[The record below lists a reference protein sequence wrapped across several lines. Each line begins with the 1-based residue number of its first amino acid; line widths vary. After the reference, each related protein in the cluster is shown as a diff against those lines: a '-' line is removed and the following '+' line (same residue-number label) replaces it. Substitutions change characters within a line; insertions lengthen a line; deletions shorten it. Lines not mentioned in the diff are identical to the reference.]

1 MPSLRLRQAW
11 LRAECSMCLLRF
23 KLKLL
28 DRYLLQQ
35 FVKHFC
41 TVTIAFVAI
50 YLLVD
55 FIEKFDNFS
64 RAGKS
69 LGLAF
74 TYFLLN
80 VPFIIDQ
87 LGPVLLLLSGVIT
100 LGILNHTHELTAL
113 KAGGIPLRKIIRP
126 LLIGATVC
134 TLLSLAAAQ
143 WLLPRT
149 ISATNTIWYEQVKG
163 KVPLGI
169 YRNGRYYFKGKE
181 GFYSFEWPNP
191 KLMVFRNFSYSRWDA
206 SYNVGSLVAAEWAK
220 WEGSKW
226 TLSQVQVQE
235 LEKDGSYDIRNM
247 GHWQA
252 RFPENPEDF
261 LIQQNETAEMS
272 LTALYREIGKKETA
286 SQAEKAWADF
296 LGRLSYILLG
306 VPLLILGL
314 PILLIS
320 YQKWGRDLSIAIPA
334 SCGLAFFAW
343 GAYGALQSL
352 AGAGYIPPTFAA
364 VTIHIIFA
372 TAGIIL
378 LRRQDA

>member
-1 MPSLRLRQAW
+1 M
-11 LRAECSMCLLRF
+11 
-23 KLKLL
+23 KLL

-35 FVKHFC
+35 FVKHFF

-69 LGLAF
+69 LGLASK
-74 TYFLLN
+74 YFLLN
-80 VPFIIDQ
+80 VPYIIDR

-113 KAGGIPLRKIIRP
+113 KAGGIPLRKIVRP

-149 ISATNTIWYEQVKG
+149 ITATNTIWYEQVKG

-191 KLMVFRNFSYSRWDA
+191 KLMVFRNFSYSRWDTA
-206 SYNVGSLVAAEWAK
+206 YNVGSLVAADWVK
-220 WEGSKW
+220 WEGGKW
-226 TLSQVQVQE
+226 ILSQVQVQE
-235 LEKDGSYDIRNM
+235 LEKDGSYDINNM
-247 GHWQA
+247 AHWQA
-252 RFPENPEDF
+252 KFPENPEDF
-261 LIQQNETAEMS
+261 LIPQNETAEMS
-272 LTALYREIGKKETA
+272 LTALYREIAKKETA

-306 VPLLILGL
+306 IPLLFLGL

-320 YQKWGRDLSIAIPA
+320 YQKWGRDLSIAIPT

-352 AGAGYIPPTFAA
+352 AGVGYIPPVFAA